1 MSVLLEI
8 IWLLLYIYYL
18 YQSGNVKK
26 GRARA
31 VVLFLTCTS
40 FLMLFS
46 LTSLKGVWAVIT
58 LVLIIYDYCYDEEP
72 FSLNW
77 HYLIAPGAFM
87 TAGCFFAGKAEFFT
101 EEVMTIILLW
111 LCLFL
116 LTVKRSNKAKGYL
129 IITALVFGG
138 IAAVLG
144 NMGVI
149 TGRESTEGIRAGSLS
164 FLYEAVTVLAVLIF
178 ILLENSFT
186 GFQKGF
192 EKDSKKFREE
202 VLKHQYEEI
211 KNIYLNMRGW
221 RHDYHNHLQV
231 MKAYLTF
238 DQKKELEQY
247 LSELEQ
253 ELNRV
258 DAYVKSGNL
267 MLDAILNSKLSLME
281 KSGISITCKTELTG
295 DIPLQEVDLCV
306 ILGNLLDNA
315 MEACGQIQQNERFVR
330 VYISVIKKQFYISVQ
345 NSAKEEPDFNER
357 NYISNKRG
365 NHGFGIKRVKALT
378 DKYEGFLNL
387 QNEPGIFAA
396 EVTLPIKDLVNQGE
410 ADF

>member
-1 MSVLLEI
+1 M
-8 IWLLLYIYYL
+8 
-18 YQSGNVKK
+18 
-26 GRARA
+26 A
-31 VVLFLTCTS
+31 VLFLTCTA
-40 FLMLFS
+40 FLVFFS
-46 LTSLKGVWAVIT
+46 LAGLKGVWAVVT
-58 LVLIIYDYCYDEEP
+58 LVLLIYDYFYDEEP
-72 FSLNW
+72 FSLTW
-77 HYLIAPGAFM
+77 YYLIIPGIFM
-87 TAGCFFAGKAEFFT
+87 TAGVFFTDRRAFFT

-116 LTVKRSNKAKGYL
+116 LTVKRSNKARGYL

-138 IAAVLG
+138 MAVCLG
-144 NMGVI
+144 DLGVI
-149 TGRESTEGIRAGSLS
+149 IGKEPSEGMRGDGLA
-164 FLYEAVTVLAVLIF
+164 FLYKAVTVLAVLIF
-178 ILLENSFT
+178 VLLENSFT

-192 EKDSKKFREE
+192 ERDSKSFREE
-202 VLKHQYEEI
+202 VLKQQYEEI

-231 MKAYLTF
+231 IKAYLAF

-247 LSELEQ
+247 LNELEQ

-281 KSGISITCKTELTG
+281 KSGISVTCKTELNG
-295 DIPLQEVDLCV
+295 GIPLQEVDLCV

-315 MEACGQIQQNERFVR
+315 MEACGQIQENNRFVR
-330 VYISVIKKQFYISVQ
+330 VYIAVIKKQFYISVQ

-396 EVTLPIKDLVNQGE
+396 EVTLPMKDFASQGE
-410 ADF
+410 AGL